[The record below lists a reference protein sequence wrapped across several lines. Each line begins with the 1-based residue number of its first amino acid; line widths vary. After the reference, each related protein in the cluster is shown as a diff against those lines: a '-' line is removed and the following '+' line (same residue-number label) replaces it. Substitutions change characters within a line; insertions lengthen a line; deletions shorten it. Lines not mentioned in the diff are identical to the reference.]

1 MTEPPHSATAA
12 PANAAIH
19 YRAEAFDTNRQKL
32 MGRHA
37 AGAGF
42 LRGFVTHAG
51 VDAFYCYTPTR
62 EMAAHFKMV
71 VDGSGPPRQVK
82 WLDENDAAQP
92 GSVGTLYLSDPN
104 MAPAAWRRRAHD
116 QRLYS
121 ICGITHTT
129 ASAGAMDM
137 ITGLLTAPIQSW
149 DALICTSSAVLET
162 VGRLVA
168 AQQEFLASRLGAAT
182 WVLPQLPVIP
192 LGVDCAQFAPDESRR
207 DAARA
212 ALGIGVEDIAFLFVG
227 RLSFHA
233 KAHPLPMYLALERV
247 AQALARQGGRRLHLI
262 QAGWF
267 ANDFI
272 ERSFRDGAAQFC
284 PGVVCHFLDGRKAEL
299 RDRAW
304 RAADI
309 FTSLSDNFQETF
321 GLTPIEAMAAGLPG
335 IVSDWNGYRDTVRD
349 GIDGIRV
356 PTLMPRD
363 GLGSELADRHA
374 AGLDSYD
381 VYCGLTSQF
390 VSVDVNAVTRAC
402 MTLAEDRDL
411 RRRMGAAARQRALDS
426 FDWSRIIASYQM
438 LWRELAE
445 RRRTDSESATR
456 RTGPAH
462 PARADPFHAFAGYA
476 SAVLGADHV
485 VAPMPGADG
494 ARLNALM
501 QSPLISYVKPMA
513 PDADDCARL
522 LAALQRQ
529 APQRVAD
536 VLAAVPEARRQRLE
550 RGLVWLAKLGLVS
563 IRPGKDG
570 FGQP

>member
-1 MTEPPHSATAA
+1 MAKPPHSTAA
-12 PANAAIH
+12 AAANAAIH

-51 VDAFYCYTPTR
+51 VESFYCYSPAR

-71 VDGSGPPRQVK
+71 VDGFGSPRQVK
-82 WLDENDAAQP
+82 WLDESDAAQP

-104 MAPAAWRRRAHD
+104 LAPAAWRRRAHG

-149 DALICTSSAVLET
+149 DALICTSTAVLAT
-162 VGRLVA
+162 VDRLVA
-168 AQQEFLASRLGAAT
+168 AQREFLAARLGATT
-182 WVLPQLPVIP
+182 WVMPQLPVIP
-192 LGVDCAQFAPDESRR
+192 LGVDSARFAPDDARR

-212 ALGIGVEDIAFLFVG
+212 ALGIGAEDVVFLFVG

-247 AQALARQGGRRLHLI
+247 AQALARQGGRRVHLI

-272 ERSFRDGAAQFC
+272 EKSFRDGAAQFC
-284 PGVVCHFLDGRKAEL
+284 PGVTCHFLDGRKAEL

-335 IVSDWNGYRDTVRD
+335 VVSDWDGYRDTIRD

-363 GLGSELADRHA
+363 GLGVDMADRHA
-374 AGLDSYD
+374 AGLDNYD

-390 VSVDVNAVTRAC
+390 VSVDLQAVTRAY
-402 MTLAEDRDL
+402 MSLAEDRDL
-411 RRRMGAAARQRALDS
+411 RRRMGAAARRRALDT
-426 FDWSRIIASYQM
+426 FDWAHIIASYQA

-445 RRRTDSESATR
+445 RRRADSESAAHGA
-456 RTGPAH
+456 GPAH

-476 SAVLGADHV
+476 SAVLAADHV
-485 VAPMPGADG
+485 VAVMLGADG

-529 APQRVAD
+529 GPQRVSD
-536 VLAAVPEARRQRLE
+536 VLTAIPETRRKRLE

-563 IRPGKDG
+563 IRPGKDN
-570 FGQP
+570 